1 MIDICRQLIFYLKKR
16 TAFKKISI
24 ETQKLLLFLL
34 SVPIQQLQSLLQEVK
49 QICQWKILKM
59 IEDLVSYCRGKI
71 FCKMLFRGILMKVV
85 GETEGSE
92 DKFWVLK
99 NSSSKMVSC
108 EGDQGRTK
116 QKPVSNI
123 FGHFDLVCCLILHIA
138 LNFAPFLWLSLQIKP
153 AV

>member
-1 MIDICRQLIFYLKKR
+1 MSMKDIEDDRRFSQ
-16 TAFKKISI
+16 
-24 ETQKLLLFLL
+24 LL
-34 SVPIQQLQSLLQEVK
+34 SRQN
-49 QICQWKILKM
+49 
-59 IEDLVSYCRGKI
+59 

-138 LNFAPFLWLSLQIKP
+138 FLRLFFDYHYKSSQLSRYFFFAVSQSRINLKESDTITFI
-153 AV
+153 

>member
-1 MIDICRQLIFYLKKR
+1 MSMKDIEDDRRFSQ
-16 TAFKKISI
+16 
-24 ETQKLLLFLL
+24 LL
-34 SVPIQQLQSLLQEVK
+34 SRQN
-49 QICQWKILKM
+49 
-59 IEDLVSYCRGKI
+59 

-138 LNFAPFLWLSLQIKP
+138 LNFAPFL
-153 AV
+153 